1 VTEDGAF
8 EVQGTW
14 WLPSDPDRTVKGTLT
29 FSLEDGARLSLIGL
43 LRHPLSEGE
52 RTEGDGFVQ
61 IEMPARAIEQ
71 AGRYPRIHGQAGN
84 IAYTLEDCFRTSYR
98 VWGSWEDGYEVLHV
112 NRILRGAWFQQ
123 GEALE
128 ASGISIDI
136 EHLSR
141 WVLDTGIRE
150 SISWRDDGGLL
161 EEAGG
166 QPRFELKAFDI
177 PEKEAE
183 LKAGARV
190 SLVHRLGIDGD
201 RLDRRS
207 LTQSFQ
213 WRIDLA
219 EGQRQPMEDLLD
231 LASDLQDLVSIAIA
245 RPARFRS
252 VRFWHPDL
260 DREGSDGQRY
270 QEAVDFYARWNVR
283 APATGKPVERH
294 QLLFTFDQF
303 GGIEGIKRWMD
314 TVAPHRS
321 GLGRVAGTIYSDGT
335 FVADRLLNCAAALEA
350 FDRERTGHKNS
361 KFKTRIDRCA
371 TLAGQPFEKLVGD
384 VSEWL
389 GVVRVERDD
398 VAHHFGIRSRTSGT
412 ETYDLWRS
420 LFYLYVLCL
429 LREAAAPEGVFTQIQ
444 EHADYISLMDRL
456 KDLI

>member
-1 VTEDGAF
+1 
-8 EVQGTW
+8 
-14 WLPSDPDRTVKGTLT
+14 
-29 FSLEDGARLSLIGL
+29 
-43 LRHPLSEGE
+43 
-52 RTEGDGFVQ
+52 
-61 IEMPARAIEQ
+61 M
-71 AGRYPRIHGQAGN
+71 
-84 IAYTLEDCFRTSYR
+84 
-98 VWGSWEDGYEVLHV
+98 
-112 NRILRGAWFQQ
+112 
-123 GEALE
+123 
-128 ASGISIDI
+128 
-136 EHLSR
+136 
-141 WVLDTGIRE
+141 
-150 SISWRDDGGLL
+150 
-161 EEAGG
+161 
-166 QPRFELKAFDI
+166 KAFDI
-177 PEKEAE
+177 PTKEAE

-201 RLDRRS
+201 SLDRRS
-207 LTQSFQ
+207 LTQSFR

-219 EGQRQPMEDLLD
+219 KDQRQPMEDLLD

-260 DREGSDGQRY
+260 YHEGPDGQRY

-283 APATGKPVERH
+283 ARATGKPVERQ

-303 GGIEGIKRWMD
+303 DGIEGIKRWMD

-361 KFKTRIDRCA
+361 NFKTRINRCA
-371 TLAGQPFEKLVGD
+371 ALAGQPFEKLVGD
-384 VSEWL
+384 VSEWV
-389 GVVRVERDD
+389 GIVRDERDD

-429 LREAAAPEGVFTQIQ
+429 LREAAVPEGVFTQIQ
-444 EHADYISLMDRL
+444 QHADYISLMDRL